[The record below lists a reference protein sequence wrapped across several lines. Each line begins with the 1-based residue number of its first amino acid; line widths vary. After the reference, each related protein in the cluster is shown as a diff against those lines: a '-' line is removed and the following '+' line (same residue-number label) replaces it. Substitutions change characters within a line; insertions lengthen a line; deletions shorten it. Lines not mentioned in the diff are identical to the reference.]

1 MPQDADGIVFRNNFS
16 SSHHA
21 SAQEEQELEGAVE
34 DAAFIHQHHG
44 HGLRV
49 VQDTSPA
56 ATSMMVRRQSSSG
69 SQRTLP
75 RPLHGGPSYKQ
86 QVRDSDSR
94 DFVISAS
101 STESE
106 YGRSQQQSLQD
117 SSPSDTQNIVIA
129 HAKLLPDVQLDSTNT
144 VLSEIQMGGA
154 ESTRSAAGTAATKQ
168 GSTHKSPSTLRSD
181 DSTRLAQSKK
191 KWMLALGGLLLVI
204 IAIVV
209 GVVVALNEGDE
220 DSPPGEPEILQVGSS
235 LHGSEA
241 NAFFGTAL
249 ALSESGHRM
258 AVASPSVIRVF
269 EFMDDEWQQ
278 LGLELDIASS
288 PSPTENAERLNQQ
301 GHELISVAMDAVG
314 EYVVAG
320 FGLGSFENGTVLV
333 YRFVDGAWDSV
344 GQPLIGT
351 ESGGRFGA
359 SVAMNAAGN
368 VIAVGAPGQEGTP
381 GSVSIYQF
389 DSTGEW
395 GLRGDPILGDAAS
408 TTVSELG
415 RSVSLSAEG
424 HRVAAGARSSE
435 STNMD
440 VSTPSNVVSVYEYD
454 RFNNQEWTQLGEGIG
469 GVLSTKSTGWFV
481 ELDAEGKRMAVSNT
495 YTQESDFE
503 NTDPNELVVQAYE
516 FENESWIDFGE
527 RLHGNITGSKSG
539 YLISYSDDGLTMAM
553 GDRGTSEGGRSR
565 GHAHIYK
572 YIENEWVQV
581 GENIEGVADGDN
593 FGFSVSLS
601 GDGTRFAAGA
611 PYSRAFQNNAGQ
623 VMAFDLIDV

>member
-1 MPQDADGIVFRNNFS
+1 MGN
-16 SSHHA
+16 
-21 SAQEEQELEGAVE
+21 
-34 DAAFIHQHHG
+34 AAFINRQYG
-44 HGLRV
+44 GGAV
-49 VQDTSPA
+49 VGNTSPS
-56 ATSMMVRRQSSSG
+56 TSMIVQRQSSSGG

-75 RPLHGGPSYKQ
+75 RPLHRGPSYKE

-94 DFVISAS
+94 DMVISAS
-101 STESE
+101 STETSE
-106 YGRSQQQSLQD
+106 HGRSQQQSLQD
-117 SSPSDTQNIVIA
+117 PSPADAEPIVIA
-129 HAKLLPDVQLDSTNT
+129 HAKLLPDVQLDTT
-144 VLSEIQMGGA
+144 ETMLSEIQMGGA
-154 ESTRSAAGTAATKQ
+154 DSAAGYTRSAAAASSVGTAPTKQ
-168 GSTHKSPSTLRSD
+168 GSTHQSPSTLRSD
-181 DSTRLAQSKK
+181 DSTHLAQRKK
-191 KWMLALGGLLLVI
+191 KRMIALGVLLLVI
-204 IAIVV
+204 IASVV
-209 GVVVALNEGDE
+209 GVVVALSGGGE
-220 DSPPGEPEILQVGSS
+220 DSPPEEPEFLQVGSS

-241 NAFFGTAL
+241 NSFFGTAL

-258 AVASPSVIRVF
+258 AVASSTVIRVF
-269 EFMDDEWQQ
+269 ELMENEWQQ
-278 LGLELDIASS
+278 LGEELDIATPSS
-288 PSPTENAERLNQQ
+288 STETAERLNQQ
-301 GHELISVAMDAVG
+301 GHELISIAMDAVG

-333 YRFVDGAWDSV
+333 YRFVDGSWEDV
-344 GQPLIGT
+344 GEPLIGP

-381 GSVSIYQF
+381 GSVSIYQR

-395 GLRGDPILGDAAS
+395 GLRGAPILGDATS
-408 TTVSELG
+408 TTVFELG

-424 HRVAAGARSSE
+424 HRVAAGARSSFDE
-435 STNMD
+435 SMNMD

-454 RFNNQEWTQLGEGIG
+454 RNNNQEWTQLGNGIG

-481 ELDAEGKRMAVSNT
+481 ELDAAGKRMAVSNT

-503 NTDPNELVVQAYE
+503 NTDPNALVVQAYE

-572 YIENEWVQV
+572 YIDNEWVQR
-581 GENIEGVADGDN
+581 GPNIEGVADGDN

-611 PYSRAFQNNAGQ
+611 PYSRSFQNNAGQ